1 MRRRLLLP
9 LAFVIACSRETAVPT
24 QDTQTPSP
32 QPATTTVTTSAP
44 ATTAAPLPS
53 PTDVGTYDAALTW
66 LRSNSGFQFT
76 LRDGKVTAEGEM
88 KRERV
93 GMETVTFRAEE
104 AEWRGV
110 SGPRGVVWS
119 RRDGGSWK
127 ETTPPVYAG
136 RLWQHVTLAFDPQ
149 KREGSAQL
157 ASTSDTTNL
166 YRFTDANTGRV
177 HELRVRKD
185 NAKVESLL
193 IGSDVELTIR

>member
-1 MRRRLLLP
+1 
-9 LAFVIACSRETAVPT
+9 
-24 QDTQTPSP
+24 
-32 QPATTTVTTSAP
+32 
-44 ATTAAPLPS
+44 
-53 PTDVGTYDAALTW
+53 LTW

-76 LRDGKVTAEGEM
+76 VRDGKVTAEGEM

-93 GMETVTFRAEE
+93 GMETVTFRAEG

-127 ETTPPVYAG
+127 ETTPPLYAG

-157 ASTSDTTNL
+157 AATSDTTNL